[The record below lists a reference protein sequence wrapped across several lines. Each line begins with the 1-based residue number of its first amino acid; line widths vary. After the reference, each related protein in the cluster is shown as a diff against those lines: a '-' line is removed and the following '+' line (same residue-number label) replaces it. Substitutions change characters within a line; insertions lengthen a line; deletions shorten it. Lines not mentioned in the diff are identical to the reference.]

1 MNRFLKKKLTYNGL
15 GKLSSELEK
24 ISPEDS
30 AKVALGIQMVFEN
43 FDCEPNGGIIFDIID
58 YLNYKSIK
66 TEKKIHNK
74 SYNEKNK

>member
-58 YLNYKSIK
+58 YLNFKSVQNQK
-66 TEKKIHNK
+66 EL
-74 SYNEKNK
+74 NEK